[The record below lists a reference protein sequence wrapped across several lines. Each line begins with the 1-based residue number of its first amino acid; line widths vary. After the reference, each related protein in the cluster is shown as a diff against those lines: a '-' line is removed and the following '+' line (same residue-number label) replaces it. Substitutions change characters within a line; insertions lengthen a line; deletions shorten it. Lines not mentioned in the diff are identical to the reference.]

1 MKGVHGFTLVE
12 VLVALVIVALGMG
25 AALKALS
32 SAADSTARLREKT
45 FAEWVGF
52 NQLSTERL
60 KAGLPVAGTKQ
71 GDSDFAGQRWHWEQT
86 VADTDVPGLKRITIV
101 VRHAEDRSAQGG
113 SAQAAAAVGNWL
125 ATIVGFRGDA
135 LQTPLS
141 VLSGWDSAG
150 GPQPTPNLKP

>member
-1 MKGVHGFTLVE
+1 MKGARGFTLVE

-45 FAEWVGF
+45 FASWVGF

-101 VRHAEDRSAQGG
+101 VRHAEDRSG
-113 SAQAAAAVGNWL
+113 WL
-125 ATIVGFRGDA
+125 ATIAGFRGDA

-141 VLSGWDSAG
+141 VLSGWDNASG
-150 GPQPTPNLKP
+150 SQPTPNLRP